1 VRERPARDG
10 PERAAR
16 GERRDAGEGDAE
28 RGRGVGREV
37 RGELDGLRVVGSEL
51 DRGDG
56 DAVRAWMA
64 VCFEDAA
71 SVDDFCVPVALF
83 GI

>member
-16 GERRDAGEGDAE
+16 RERRDAREGYAE
-28 RGRGVGREV
+28 RGGGVRCEV
-37 RGELDGLRVVGSEL
+37 RRELDRLWVVGSEL

-56 DAVRAWMA
+56 DAVCARVA

-71 SVDDFCVPVALF
+71 PVDDSGVPGALF
-83 GI
+83 GV